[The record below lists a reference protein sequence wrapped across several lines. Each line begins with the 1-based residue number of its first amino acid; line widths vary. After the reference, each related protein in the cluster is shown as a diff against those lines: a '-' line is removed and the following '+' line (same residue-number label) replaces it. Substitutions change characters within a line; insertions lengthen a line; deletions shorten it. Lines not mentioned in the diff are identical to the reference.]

1 MTAPEGQVTQIITR
15 WHEILTRS
23 QISIRQRIKT
33 IELLFDLDL
42 LDFKYERRF
51 YKANLEDLIVAYNA
65 LAAVHRRTKKYL
77 KEHK

>member
-1 MTAPEGQVTQIITR
+1 MTASESQETQIIMR

-33 IELLFDLDL
+33 IELLFDFDL
-42 LDFKYERRF
+42 LNFKDECRF

-65 LAAVHRRTKKYL
+65 LAAVHRRTEKYL

>member
-1 MTAPEGQVTQIITR
+1 MTAPESQVTQIITR

-23 QISIRQRIKT
+23 QISIRQRIKM

-42 LDFKYERRF
+42 LDFKDERRL

>member
-1 MTAPEGQVTQIITR
+1 MTVSASRVIRE

-23 QISIRQRIKT
+23 QITIHQRIKT
-33 IELLFDLDL
+33 IEILFDLDL
-42 LDFKYERRF
+42 LDFKYERRL
-51 YKANLEDLIVAYNA
+51 YKENLEDLIVAYNA

>member
-1 MTAPEGQVTQIITR
+1 MTAPESQVTQIITR

-42 LDFKYERRF
+42 LDFKDERRL

-65 LAAVHRRTKKYL
+65 LAAVHRRTKKI
-77 KEHK
+77 

>member
-1 MTAPEGQVTQIITR
+1 MTAPESQVTQIITK
-15 WHEILTRS
+15 WQEILTRS

-33 IELLFDLDL
+33 IELLFGLDL

-65 LAAVHRRTKKYL
+65 LVSVHRRTKKYL
-77 KEHK
+77 KEYK

>member
-1 MTAPEGQVTQIITR
+1 MTAPESQVTQIITR

-23 QISIRQRIKT
+23 QISICQRIKT

-42 LDFKYERRF
+42 LDFKDERRL